1 MGKRNIDPLPKEVD
15 QLKLQVQEWRRS
27 KTRSSCMPRE
37 IWDAAIRLAKRFG
50 VCRISRAVGL
60 DYGWLRK
67 KAGQLEA
74 QPSDVLPTFL
84 ELPVGIV
91 VAEPLSQERGSDL
104 EVGCLLDSGPMID
117 ISTPDGAR
125 MRIRL
130 EAGRSLDA
138 AGIVA
143 AFLGPKISG
152 KACLSGRRV

>member
-1 MGKRNIDPLPKEVD
+1 MGKRNSNPLPKEVD
-15 QLKLQVQEWRRS
+15 HLKLRVQEWRRT
-27 KTRSSCMPRE
+27 KTGSSAMPRE
-37 IWDAAIRLAKRFG
+37 IWDAAIRLAKGFG

-67 KAGQLEA
+67 KAAQWEA
-74 QPSDVLPTFL
+74 QPPSVSPTFL

-91 VAEPLSQERGSDL
+91 VAEPRYREPGSDL
-104 EVGCLLDSGPMID
+104 ETGCLLDPGPVID
-117 ISTPDGAR
+117 LSTPDGAR

-143 AFLGPKISG
+143 AFLGGVRCS
-152 KACLSGRRV
+152 R